1 MRSRPVRSRACPRA
15 PSATTTPGTRSPA
28 ATLRQTRAGE
38 RVQRH
43 TSQSAAAR
51 WEALK
56 TSRVQGIGG
65 ITGKALALS
74 IMGGAVYGVIK
85 LVDLV
90 TDDVGAGS
98 KER

>member
-1 MRSRPVRSRACPRA
+1 MTA
-15 PSATTTPGTRSPA
+15 
-28 ATLRQTRAGE
+28 
-38 RVQRH
+38 

-56 TSRVQGIGG
+56 TSRVQGVGG
-65 ITGKALALS
+65 IIGIAITLS
-74 IMGGAVYGVIK
+74 LIGGAVYGVIK

-98 KER
+98 PEP

>member
-1 MRSRPVRSRACPRA
+1 VTA
-15 PSATTTPGTRSPA
+15 
-28 ATLRQTRAGE
+28 
-38 RVQRH
+38 

-65 ITGKALALS
+65 ITGKALS
-74 IMGGAVYGVIK
+74 IIGGAVYGVIK

-98 KER
+98 PGP

>member
-1 MRSRPVRSRACPRA
+1 MTA
-15 PSATTTPGTRSPA
+15 
-28 ATLRQTRAGE
+28 
-38 RVQRH
+38 
-43 TSQSAAAR
+43 TSQSAASR

-74 IMGGAVYGVIK
+74 IIGGAVYGVIK

-90 TDDVGAGS
+90 TDDVGSGS
-98 KER
+98 PEP

>member
-1 MRSRPVRSRACPRA
+1 MGDVY
-15 PSATTTPGTRSPA
+15 
-28 ATLRQTRAGE
+28 
-38 RVQRH
+38 RH
-43 TSQSAAAR
+43 NEDDSLVSTR

-74 IMGGAVYGVIK
+74 IIGGAVYGVIK

-98 KER
+98 PEP

>member
-1 MRSRPVRSRACPRA
+1 VTA
-15 PSATTTPGTRSPA
+15 
-28 ATLRQTRAGE
+28 
-38 RVQRH
+38 

-51 WEALK
+51 WEELK

-74 IMGGAVYGVIK
+74 IIGGAVYGVIK

-90 TDDVGAGS
+90 TDDVAAS
-98 KER
+98 SPEP

>member
-1 MRSRPVRSRACPRA
+1 VTA
-15 PSATTTPGTRSPA
+15 
-28 ATLRQTRAGE
+28 
-38 RVQRH
+38 

-51 WEALK
+51 LEVLK

-74 IMGGAVYGVIK
+74 IIGGAVYGVIK

-90 TDDVGAGS
+90 TDDVAAGS
-98 KER
+98 PGALARTRPR

>member
-1 MRSRPVRSRACPRA
+1 MTA
-15 PSATTTPGTRSPA
+15 
-28 ATLRQTRAGE
+28 
-38 RVQRH
+38 

-51 WEALK
+51 WETLR

-74 IMGGAVYGVIK
+74 IIGGAVYSVIK

-90 TDDVGAGS
+90 TDDVGAVRRGLN
-98 KER
+98 ENAPH

>member
-1 MRSRPVRSRACPRA
+1 MT
-15 PSATTTPGTRSPA
+15 ATP
-28 ATLRQTRAGE
+28 
-38 RVQRH
+38 
-43 TSQSAAAR
+43 QSAAAR

-74 IMGGAVYGVIK
+74 IIGGAVYGVIK

-98 KER
+98 PEP